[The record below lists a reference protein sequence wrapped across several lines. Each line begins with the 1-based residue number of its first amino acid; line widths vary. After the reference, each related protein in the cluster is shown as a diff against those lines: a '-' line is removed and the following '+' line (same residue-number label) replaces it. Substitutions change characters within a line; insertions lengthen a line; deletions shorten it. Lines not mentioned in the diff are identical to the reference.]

1 MDSMLSI
8 NHKNFQQNVY
18 KLRPALALSILL
30 IMLPTIIY
38 ADSGY
43 SQVSYADI
51 PCREHS
57 FLSGIVKNI
66 GDFISRAIPTLK
78 TLLLGTPILIIYTW
92 VCSLIASYLKVKK
105 NLKTAYTRKVFHFMI
120 FMMAGALQIFVGL
133 SGVVLFGI
141 IVVLFVLF
149 AVYKGDNFTFYEAL
163 ARPKDAPKRSA
174 FIVLPLATTA
184 LGGVLANVLFYPF
197 AFIGYFVC
205 GCGDAVGEP
214 IGAKWGKHEYKVPSI
229 FGVKGTRSIEGSL
242 GVLIVGF
249 IAAFL
254 ALLLSSYSFWTSL
267 SVGFA
272 CGLGGM
278 LIEAVSTHGFDNLT
292 IQIFVSGIAYFLFK

>member
-1 MDSMLSI
+1 MLSI
-8 NHKNFQQNVY
+8 NQKKFQQSVY
-18 KLRPALALSILL
+18 KLRFALALSILL
-30 IMLPTIIY
+30 MIIPSIIC
-38 ADSGY
+38 AESVNSRGY
-43 SQVSYADI
+43 YADI
-51 PCREHS
+51 PYREHS
-57 FLSGIVKNI
+57 LISGIVKNI
-66 GDFISRAIPTLK
+66 GDFISRAIPALK

-92 VCSLIASYLKVKK
+92 ICSLIASYLKVKK

-120 FMMAGALQIFVGL
+120 FTMAGILQISVGL

-149 AVYKGDNFTFYEAL
+149 AVFKGDNYPFYEAL

-184 LGGVLANVLFYPF
+184 LGGVLANVMFYPF

-214 IGAKWGKHEYKVPSI
+214 IGAKWGKHEYRVPSV
-229 FGVKGTRSIEGSL
+229 FGVKVTRSIEGSL
-242 GVLIVGF
+242 GVLLVGF

-292 IQIFVSGIAYFLFK
+292 IQVIVSGIAFFLLK

>member
-1 MDSMLSI
+1 MNLT
-8 NHKNFQQNVY
+8 NHENFQDNVY
-18 KLRPALALSILL
+18 KFRFVLVLSILL
-30 IMLPTIIY
+30 MLIPSIIC
-38 ADSGY
+38 AESVNSRGL
-43 SQVSYADI
+43 YADI
-51 PCREHS
+51 PYHEES
-57 FLSGIVKNI
+57 LLPGMLQNI
-66 GDFISRAIPTLK
+66 NNFIYRAIPSLNTV
-78 TLLLGTPILIIYTW
+78 LLLIPILIIYTLFSSW
-92 VCSLIASYLKVKK
+92 IASLLKVKK

-120 FMMAGALQIFVGL
+120 FSMAGILQIFVGV

-149 AVYKGDNFTFYEAL
+149 AVYKGDNFPFYEAL

-184 LGGVLANVLFYPF
+184 LGGIIANVLFYPF
-197 AFIGYFVC
+197 AFVGYFVC

-214 IGAKWGKHEYKVPSI
+214 IGAKWGRHEYKVPSV
-229 FGVKGTRSIEGSL
+229 FGVKVTRSIEGSL

-249 IAAFL
+249 IATFF

-272 CGLGGM
+272 CGLGGA

-292 IQIFVSGIAYFLFK
+292 IQILVSGIAYFIIK

>member
-1 MDSMLSI
+1 MLSI
-8 NHKNFQQNVY
+8 THMKFQQSVY
-18 KLRPALALSILL
+18 KLRSALALSILL
-30 IMLPTIIY
+30 IMIPTIIH

-51 PCREHS
+51 PYQEHS
-57 FLSGIVKNI
+57 FLSGIVENI

-92 VCSLIASYLKVKK
+92 LCSLIASYLKVKK
-105 NLKTAYTRKVFHFMI
+105 NLRTAYTRKVFHFLI
-120 FMMAGALQIFVGL
+120 FTMAGILQISVGL
-133 SGVVLFGI
+133 SGVILFGI
-141 IVVLFVLF
+141 IVVLFVLYT
-149 AVYKGDNFTFYEAL
+149 VLKGDNFPFYEAL

-184 LGGVLANVLFYPF
+184 LGGLLANVLFYPF

-214 IGAKWGKHEYKVPSI
+214 IGAKWGRHEYKVPSV
-229 FGVKGTRSIEGSL
+229 FGVKVTRSIEGSL

-249 IAAFL
+249 IAAFF

-272 CGLGGM
+272 CGLGGA
-278 LIEAVSTHGFDNLT
+278 LVEAVSTHGFDNLT
-292 IQIFVSGIAYFLFK
+292 IQILVSGIAYFIIK

>member
-1 MDSMLSI
+1 MYLT
-8 NHKNFQQNVY
+8 NHKNFQDNVY
-18 KLRPALALSILL
+18 KFRFVFVLSILL
-30 IMLPTIIY
+30 MIIPVLSH
-38 ADSGY
+38 ADSAY
-43 SQVSYADI
+43 SLVGKADI
-51 PCREHS
+51 PYRENS
-57 FLSGIVKNI
+57 LISGIVKNI
-66 GDFISRAIPTLK
+66 GDFIYRAIPSFK
-78 TLLLGTPILIIYTW
+78 IILLFTPILIIYTW
-92 VCSLIASYLKVKK
+92 LCSWIASYLKVRK

-120 FMMAGALQIFVGL
+120 FMMAGALQVFVGL

-149 AVYKGDNFTFYEAL
+149 AVFKGDNFPFYEAL

-214 IGAKWGKHEYKVPSI
+214 IGAKWGKHEYKVPSV
-229 FGVKGTRSIEGSL
+229 FGVKVTRSIEGSL

-254 ALLLSSYSFWTSL
+254 ALLLSSYGFWASL

-292 IQIFVSGIAYFLFK
+292 IQVIVSGIAYFLLK